1 MAADYV
7 PHGLCFATR
16 NPLIATDHAW
26 STVHYALRMIHGLR
40 AMAYGP
46 RSTVNVMYALCPMGA
61 VPWYVVGGTL
71 ASGLRVLLHGLRCL
85 VCGLRPTF
93 RDL

>member
-1 MAADYV
+1 MGVDYI

-26 STVHYALRMIHGLR
+26 SSAFYALRMIHGLR
-40 AMAYGP
+40 VMAYCP
-46 RSTVNVMYALCPMGA
+46 RSTVNVMCALCPVGA

-71 ASGLRVLLHGLRCL
+71 ASGLWVLLHGLRCL
-85 VCGLRPTF
+85 VCGLRPIF